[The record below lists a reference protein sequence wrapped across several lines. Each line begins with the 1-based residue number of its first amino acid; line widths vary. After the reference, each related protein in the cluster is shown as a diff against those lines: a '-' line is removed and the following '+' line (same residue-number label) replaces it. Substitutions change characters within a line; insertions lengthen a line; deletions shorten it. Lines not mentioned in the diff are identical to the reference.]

1 LSAGQLRGSA
11 TGGTKPI
18 NSDYEGVVPVIR
30 KSVEQLGFKFTD
42 IKILLGSHA
51 HADHMEGDA
60 TVKEL
65 TGARVVAMAEDV
77 PALEKMLYKLV
88 VESGRWRQV

>member
-1 LSAGQLRGSA
+1 
-11 TGGTKPI
+11 
-18 NSDYEGVVPVIR
+18 VPVIR
-30 KSVEQLGFKFTD
+30 KSVEQLGFKFAD

-65 TGARVVAMAEDV
+65 TGARVMAMAGLASGDV
-77 PALEKMLYKLV
+77 QDDGEIRPANVQLGLV
-88 VESGRWRQV
+88 SFRVDKRIRSLP